1 LLRGIRSGVGTDVMM
16 CSGETSSAWGEVVML
31 FEEWPNS
38 YFKASKASTKDGQAI
53 VAQIGEIDRA
63 ICFSPA
69 I

>member
-1 LLRGIRSGVGTDVMM
+1 
-16 CSGETSSAWGEVVML
+16 ML

-69 I
+69 ILTENYIFILSAYYGNTTCPRE